1 MESHHQDSAYTLTSA
16 GIALIIWFAISY
28 ALSILRWRVRT
39 RGLPLPP
46 GPASIP
52 FIGNIAQMRKPEPWR
67 THRTLCDTYGD
78 TVYVPVMGQSIV
90 ILGGPKSI
98 SDLLDKRSS
107 VTSDRQQTSII
118 PL

>member
-1 MESHHQDSAYTLTSA
+1 MIGRAAADSAC
-16 GIALIIWFAISY
+16 
-28 ALSILRWRVRT
+28 
-39 RGLPLPP
+39 
-46 GPASIP
+46 IP
-52 FIGNIAQMRKPEPWR
+52 
-67 THRTLCDTYGD
+67 GD